1 MRYEECSKQDVRFV
15 LASISDAEIF
25 GQLRK
30 QCWQST
36 YRGIYPDEIID
47 NFDFSFHL
55 EQDIKRLND
64 KQYKNFLIKRNN
76 VNIGYMTL
84 KFNSDFLLIQSLYLL
99 ANEQCKGIGNR
110 AFQMVRSICA
120 ENRMSHFICYCHPN
134 NGQALTFYRKM
145 GGRVISHEICS
156 ESWQNSVCLKF
167 EI

>member
-1 MRYEECSKQDVRFV
+1 MRYDECFKQDVRFV
-15 LASISDAEIF
+15 LASISDAETF

-76 VNIGYMTL
+76 VNI
-84 KFNSDFLLIQSLYLL
+84 
-99 ANEQCKGIGNR
+99 
-110 AFQMVRSICA
+110 
-120 ENRMSHFICYCHPN
+120 
-134 NGQALTFYRKM
+134 
-145 GGRVISHEICS
+145 
-156 ESWQNSVCLKF
+156 
-167 EI
+167 

>member
-1 MRYEECSKQDVRFV
+1 MRYDECSKQDVRFV
-15 LASISDAEIF
+15 LASISDAETF

-55 EQDIKRLND
+55 EQDIKRLKD

-99 ANEQCKGIGNR
+99 ANEQCKGIGIGLSKWCE
-110 AFQMVRSICA
+110 AYVQKIECPTLSV
-120 ENRMSHFICYCHPN
+120 
-134 NGQALTFYRKM
+134 T
-145 GGRVISHEICS
+145 VIQTMCK
-156 ESWQNSVCLKF
+156 L
-167 EI
+167 